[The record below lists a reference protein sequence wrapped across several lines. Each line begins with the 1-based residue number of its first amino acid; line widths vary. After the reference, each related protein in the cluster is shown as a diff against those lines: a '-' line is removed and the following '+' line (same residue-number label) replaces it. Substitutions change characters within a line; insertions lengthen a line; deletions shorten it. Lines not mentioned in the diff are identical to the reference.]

1 MNRKERREKFK
12 IDNEKV
18 KFIVENNGITIC
30 EKVNKEKI
38 YICHNGFVRFFI
50 EIKQDANN
58 ESFINI
64 TKIISPKEKNYINKD
79 KAKTQR
85 KNKLILF
92 MLVVF
97 LIFYYLLYYFF

>member
-18 KFIVENNGITIC
+18 KFI
-30 EKVNKEKI
+30 
-38 YICHNGFVRFFI
+38 
-50 EIKQDANN
+50 A
-58 ESFINI
+58 
-64 TKIISPKEKNYINKD
+64 KIISPKEKNYINKD